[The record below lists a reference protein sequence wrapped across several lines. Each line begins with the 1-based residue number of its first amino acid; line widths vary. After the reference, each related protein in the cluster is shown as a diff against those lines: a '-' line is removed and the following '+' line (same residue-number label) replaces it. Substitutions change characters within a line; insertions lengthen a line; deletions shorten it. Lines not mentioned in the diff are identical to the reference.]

1 MPASIQV
8 FNCVVLE
15 LLEDGV
21 DRDIFVN
28 KEFTRDNLN
37 VVLFDNSEKPRWKI
51 ILFSNPDENEKLKQM
66 LNKLIDFTQPLLF
79 GVSIS
84 IERLALTFP
93 PT

>member
-51 ILFSNPDENEKLKQM
+51 ILFSNPDENDELKQM
-66 LNKLIDFTQPLLF
+66 LKELLDFTQPFLF
-79 GVSIS
+79 AVSIPIQLCIS
-84 IERLALTFP
+84 RVQN
-93 PT
+93 